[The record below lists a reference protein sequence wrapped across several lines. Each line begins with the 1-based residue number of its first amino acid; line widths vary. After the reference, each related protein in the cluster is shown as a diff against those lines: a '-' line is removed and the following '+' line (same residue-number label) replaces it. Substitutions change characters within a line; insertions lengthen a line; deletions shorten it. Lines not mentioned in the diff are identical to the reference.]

1 MKNSEELLNEIKQ
14 IPNLD
19 KEIVMKVVKQDLK
32 LARKSDHLKKQLES
46 IIDETID
53 FNDNKIIEKM
63 VESYMNM
70 TPYTGYCHNYW
81 KAKKDILKEQYNI
94 EWISPEQEGLDAI
107 YD

>member
-1 MKNSEELLNEIKQ
+1 
-14 IPNLD
+14 
-19 KEIVMKVVKQDLK
+19 
-32 LARKSDHLKKQLES
+32 
-46 IIDETID
+46 
-53 FNDNKIIEKM
+53 M

-81 KAKKDILKEQYNI
+81 KAKKEILKEQYNI